1 MLPIDTLHQIISAI
15 SRIIELAGVA
25 VILCGITVS
34 AGPFIRDGKGR
45 DADGSRNWRGAYAR
59 LRSNLGRGIL
69 LGLELLVAAD
79 IIATITAPITTQS
92 ILLLGAVVLIRTF
105 LSFALETEI
114 EGVWP
119 WRRAALESKAR
130 GEADQR

>member
-1 MLPIDTLHQIISAI
+1 MLPLDTIHQFVSAI

-25 VILCGITVS
+25 VILFGIILS
-34 AGPFIRDGKGR
+34 AITFVRDGKTRDETGGR
-45 DADGSRNWRGAYAR
+45 DWRGAYVR

-79 IIATITAPITTQS
+79 IIATITAPITPES

-119 WRRAALESKAR
+119 WRRATLQSEAR
-130 GEADQR
+130 GEAEQR